1 MTTIQSPAR
10 RRIVLAS
17 ALAAVTAS
25 VRAQPDAFPTRPVNL
40 IIPFPPGGAVDQAGR
55 PLGQALS
62 KIWKQPVVVN
72 NKGGAGGGIGMGAAA
87 AAPADGYTLLAA
99 HPSLLA
105 LPESE
110 RLFGRKTTYDRS
122 SFAALA
128 LLVADPLVL
137 VVKSSSPWKTY
148 EEFVADAK
156 AKPDTITYSSSGSY
170 GALHLPI
177 EMLAA
182 AADIKLRHIP
192 YSGGGPAI
200 MAVLS
205 GQVAATTAAPSV
217 VAPHIKSGEMRALVS
232 TGQKRHPLLPAVR
245 TAKEMGYKEVES
257 YLWVGIFA
265 PAKTDPALV
274 QLLRRDIGRAV
285 QEKEFAEALTA
296 AGAQIDYR
304 DGPDFARFLDKDAA
318 MIHAAIQRIGKVD

>member
-1 MTTIQSPAR
+1 MNTIESSIR

-17 ALAAVTAS
+17 ALAAVTGA
-25 VRAQPDAFPTRPVNL
+25 VGAQPDAFPNRPVNL

-55 PLGQALS
+55 PLSQALF

-72 NKGGAGGGIGMGAAA
+72 NRGGAGGGIGMAAA
-87 AAPADGYTLLAA
+87 AMAPADGYTLLAA

-110 RLFGRKTTYDRS
+110 RLFGRTTSYDRS
-122 SFAALA
+122 SFTPLA

-137 VVKSSSPWKTY
+137 VVKANAPWKTY
-148 EEFVADAK
+148 EEFVADAR

-177 EMLAA
+177 EMLAHA
-182 AADIKLRHIP
+182 ASINLRHIP

-205 GQVAATTAAPSV
+205 GQVATTTAAPSV

-232 TGQKRHPLLPAVR
+232 TGTKRHPQLPAVR
-245 TAKEMGYKEVES
+245 TAKEMGYKDVES

-265 PAKTDPALV
+265 PAKTDAALV
-274 QLLRRDIGRAV
+274 QTLRRDIGRAV
-285 QEKEFAEALTA
+285 QEKEFVQALTS

-304 DGPDFARFLDKDAA
+304 DGPAFASFLDKDAL